1 MEIFTKDHIKS
12 FYNHV
17 YKHTNINSNLCDI
30 IHSYGYLKRLVFI
43 DQLVKNTFC
52 IREKCDFISS
62 KKYRYIHTYD
72 HWTLIEKKWSYYEGI
87 DSRVMYVG
95 RRFMILDFVS
105 LYPSIMLTPAIN
117 MTQIMVRNEQYNKV
131 VKAKSNKNKKSK
143 SKKIYDKKNYY
154 KNDKYKFKNTCK
166 NKSKNKSK
174 NRILKR

>member
-1 MEIFTKDHIKS
+1 MEIFAKDHIKS
-12 FYNHV
+12 FYNNV
-17 YKHTNINSNLCDI
+17 YKHTNINSDLCDI

-87 DSRVMYVG
+87 DSKVMYVG
-95 RRFMILDFVS
+95 RRFMVLDFVS
-105 LYPSIMLTPAIN
+105 LYPSINMTPTIN
-117 MTQIMVRNEQYNKV
+117 MTQNEQYNKV
-131 VKAKSNKNKKSK
+131 VKRNSKKSK
-143 SKKIYDKKNYY
+143 SKNKKVYDKKNYY

-166 NKSKNKSK
+166 KSKNKSK